1 MIKFSCIPQG
11 FFIFNIMQFY
21 IIISLI
27 DGIIAA
33 TFGLFVYWR
42 NRKNIVNKTFGL
54 MNGAIAIWCF
64 SYFIWLLQAT
74 APAALFWSRILNL
87 GATLIPVSY
96 LHWILSL
103 LRLEIKEKKRILTIG
118 YLLTG
123 IFILFSFSPWYIKEV
138 KQVLFFPYWP
148 QAGILYICF
157 LIFGYIGLV
166 TCALYKVSI
175 FYKRSCGV
183 KRAQIKYIILASII
197 GFAGGATN
205 FPLMFNREWFS
216 PFGMVLFALY
226 PPILTYAILK
236 YRLMDIRVALGR
248 VFIYLA
254 TFSSVFALD
263 SLIFL
268 LGVRYFG
275 PLSTNSRNFYSTLLP
290 VIIFSFLFFRL
301 FFKIFSKIASRY
313 FYYSFSSVKEILTT
327 LGRETTSV
335 LEIKKLAEIV
345 TKTLFESFKLNRAVV
360 LIKNPQTGFF
370 QIEKNIGFHEENGI
384 SLVKD
389 NFLTQWLE
397 KNNQPLVAQ
406 ELSLMIENARSK
418 KEKEKLIKLKND
430 MEKIEAELCLPL
442 VFEKKLIGMIVLG
455 ARSLNEAYTKEDIDL
470 LTILAD
476 QLSITFENAYL
487 YSKLK
492 DLSENLQ
499 EKVDQQ
505 TKRLKELLKTKD
517 EFLHIVSHQLR
528 TPLTVLRGYLHLW
541 KSEKFEELPLEKR
554 KRIREYIIDSAE
566 RLHNIIKDVLQVVDL
581 EGGRITVKYELVDLK
596 KLVKRVYEIVKPIY
610 QEKGISFKIESSLKK
625 KFVKTDPRFLEI
637 ALENILDNAA
647 KYTPKKGKVKVNL
660 LSQKD
665 RFIIKVKDNG
675 IGFSDEDKKILFE
688 KFARGK
694 RAWTLNP
701 NGSGLGLYIVKKVIE
716 NLDGEIKIESQG
728 ANKGTEIEIILP
740 LL

>member
-1 MIKFSCIPQG
+1 MG
-11 FFIFNIMQFY
+11 FYALTALVNAITSSIF
-21 IIISLI
+21 
-27 DGIIAA
+27 GI
-33 TFGLFVYWR
+33 FVYF
-42 NRKNIVNKTFGL
+42 KNKKRGVNKTFAL
-54 MNGAIAIWCF
+54 TCLVTAIWSY
-64 SYFIWLLQAT
+64 SYFVWQISAT
-74 APAALFWSRILNL
+74 ENTALFWARALMA
-87 GATLIPVSY
+87 GAIFIPICY
-96 LHWILSL
+96 LHFTLEL
-103 LRLEIKEKKRILTIG
+103 LNKTKEKKKL
-118 YLLTG
+118 
-123 IFILFSFSPWYIKEV
+123 
-138 KQVLFFPYWP
+138 
-148 QAGILYICF
+148 
-157 LIFGYIGLV
+157 LIFGYIIFFFFFLANFTSLLV
-166 TCALYKVSI
+166 KRVRPKLEFDFWPDAGILYHPFLLIWFFYAFYAVYLLWKDYSI
-175 FYKRSCGV
+175 SVGIKRS
-183 KRAQIKYIILASII
+183 QIRYILIGIII
-197 GFAGGATN
+197 GYLGGATN
-205 FPLMFNREWFS
+205 YFLWYDIPI
-216 PFGMVLFALY
+216 
-226 PPILTYAILK
+226 PPIGNWSVIFYLGAVAYAILK
-236 YRLMDIRVALGR
+236 YRLMDIRVALGK

-275 PLSTNSRNFYSTLLP
+275 PLSTNSRDFYLTLLP
-290 VIIFSFLFFRL
+290 VIILSFFFSRF

-327 LGRETTSV
+327 LGQKTTSV

-345 TKTLFESFKLNRAVV
+345 TKTLFESFELNRAVV

-418 KEKEKLIKLKND
+418 KEREKLIKLKND
-430 MEKIEAELCLPL
+430 MERIEAELCLPL
-442 VFEKKLIGMIVLG
+442 IFEKKLIGMIVLG
-455 ARSLNEAYTKEDIDL
+455 ARSLNEAYTKEDVDL
-470 LTILAD
+470 LTILAN

-492 DLSENLQ
+492 DLNENLQ

-505 TKRLKELLKTKD
+505 TKHLKELLKTKD

-554 KRIREYIIDSAE
+554 KKIRGYIIDSAE
-566 RLHNIIKDVLQVVDL
+566 RLHNIIKDILQVVDL
-581 EGGRITVKYELVDLK
+581 EGGKMTAKYELVDLK
-596 KLVKRVYEIVKPIY
+596 KLIKRVYEIIKPIY

-647 KYTPKKGKVKVNL
+647 KYTPKKGKVKINL

-728 ANKGTEIEIILP
+728 INKGTEVKIILP
-740 LL
+740 LQ

>member
-1 MIKFSCIPQG
+1 MEFYALTALINAITSSILG
-11 FFIFNIMQFY
+11 IFVYSKNKKVIVNK
-21 IIISLI
+21 L
-27 DGIIAA
+27 
-33 TFGLFVYWR
+33 FGLFCLSV
-42 NRKNIVNKTFGL
+42 
-54 MNGAIAIWCF
+54 AIWSY
-64 SYFIWLLQAT
+64 SYFVWQIST
-74 APAALFWSRILNL
+74 SEKSALFWSRALMF
-87 GATLIPVSY
+87 GAIFIPIFY
-96 LHWILSL
+96 LHFILAWL
-103 LRLEIKEKKRILTIG
+103 NKIKENNKL
-118 YLLTG
+118 
-123 IFILFSFSPWYIKEV
+123 
-138 KQVLFFPYWP
+138 
-148 QAGILYICF
+148 
-157 LIFGYIGLV
+157 LIFGYVVFSFFSLTNFTSLFVREVKPKLNFAFWPNPGP
-166 TCALYKVSI
+166 LYFPFLI
-175 FYKRSCGV
+175 LWFFYTICPIYFLLKAYPKSTPI
-183 KRAQIKYIILASII
+183 KKNQIKYILTGTII
-197 GFAGGATN
+197 GYLGGATN
-205 FPLMFNREWFS
+205 YFLWYDIPI
-216 PFGMVLFALY
+216 
-226 PPILTYAILK
+226 PPIGNWSAAFYLGIVTYAILK
-236 YRLMDIRVALGR
+236 YRLMDIRVALGK

-275 PLSTNSRNFYSTLLP
+275 PLSTNSRDFYLTLLP
-290 VIIFSFLFFRL
+290 VIILSFFFSRF

-327 LGRETTSV
+327 LGQKTTSV

-345 TKTLFESFKLNRAVV
+345 TKTLFESFELNRAVV

-406 ELSLMIENARSK
+406 ELSLMIENTRSE
-418 KEKEKLIKLKND
+418 KEREKLIKLKND
-430 MEKIEAELCLPL
+430 MERIEAELCLPL
-442 VFEKKLIGMIVLG
+442 IFEKKLIGMIVLG

-470 LTILAD
+470 LTILAN

-499 EKVDQQ
+499 EKVDRQ
-505 TKRLKELLKTKD
+505 TKHLKELLKTKD

-554 KRIREYIIDSAE
+554 KKIRGYIIDSAE

-581 EGGRITVKYELVDLK
+581 EGGKITVKYELVDLK
-596 KLVKRVYEIVKPIY
+596 KLTKRVYEIVKPIY

-647 KYTPKKGKVKVNL
+647 KYTPKKGKVKVSL

-665 RFIIKVKDNG
+665 KFIIKVKDNG

-701 NGSGLGLYIVKKVIE
+701 NGSGLGLYIVKKIIE

-728 ANKGTEIEIILP
+728 VNKGTEVKIILP
-740 LL
+740 LQ

>member
-1 MIKFSCIPQG
+1 MCFATAVSVWGFGGCKVGLTQDLSEAVFWWKITHIGIIFIPVFLCHLVYTFLKIRKGIILYLIYLSG
-11 FFIFNIMQFY
+11 FF
-21 IIISLI
+21 
-27 DGIIAA
+27 
-33 TFGLFVYWR
+33 
-42 NRKNIVNKTFGL
+42 
-54 MNGAIAIWCF
+54 
-64 SYFIWLLQAT
+64 
-74 APAALFWSRILNL
+74 
-87 GATLIPVSY
+87 
-96 LHWILSL
+96 
-103 LRLEIKEKKRILTIG
+103 
-118 YLLTG
+118 
-123 IFILFSFSPWYIKEV
+123 
-138 KQVLFFPYWP
+138 
-148 QAGILYICF
+148 F
-157 LIFGYIGLV
+157 LILEWTPWSNIFFGPSDMRFIFSSFYWSSPSPPVYLSFVGWWFCVVIYSLYKLYKAFKNSIGL
-166 TCALYKVSI
+166 
-175 FYKRSCGV
+175 KRT
-183 KRAQIKYIILASII
+183 QIKYFFLAMAI
-197 GFAGGATN
+197 GFGGGGTCFLPN
-205 FPLMFNREWFS
+205 FGIR
-216 PFGMVLFALY
+216 LY
-226 PPILTYAILK
+226 PILNFTVPLYPAIMAYGILK
-236 YRLMDIRVALGR
+236 YRLMDIRIALGK

-275 PLSTNSRNFYSTLLP
+275 PLSTNSRDFYLTLLP
-290 VIIFSFLFFRL
+290 VIILSFFFSRL
-301 FFKIFSKIASRY
+301 FFKIFSKIASHY

-327 LGRETTSV
+327 LGQKTTSV

-345 TKTLFESFKLNRAVV
+345 TKTLFESFELNRAVV

-418 KEKEKLIKLKND
+418 KEREKLIKLKND
-430 MEKIEAELCLPL
+430 MERIEAELCLPL
-442 VFEKKLIGMIVLG
+442 IFEKKLIGMIVLG

-470 LTILAD
+470 LTILAN

-492 DLSENLQ
+492 DLNENLQ

-505 TKRLKELLKTKD
+505 TKHLKELLKTKD

-554 KRIREYIIDSAE
+554 KKIRGYIIDSAE

-581 EGGRITVKYELVDLK
+581 EGGKITVKYELVDPK
-596 KLVKRVYEIVKPIY
+596 KLIKKVYEIVKPIY
-610 QEKGISFKIESSLKK
+610 QEKGISFKIESFLKK

-647 KYTPKKGKVKVNL
+647 KYTPKKGKVKVSL

-665 RFIIKVKDNG
+665 KFIIKVKDNG

-728 ANKGTEIEIILP
+728 INKGTEVKIILP
-740 LL
+740 LQ